1 MKKVPKNGQVWAM
14 DAGETPGVIIRA
26 HDHKEALCQP
36 FDGSAPYDFET
47 CDLDGVAVF
56 KAETVAEYYTKGLIE
71 QVAGLHADVHGLAF
85 ALKVA
90 QEAKVRLF
98 CEREDLRKVANDQA
112 DEIRK
117 LKKSLASRVE
127 MLNASC
133 AELDEQAVIIEALTP
148 YDGAR

>member
-90 QEAKVRLF
+90 LQAKALLF
-98 CEREDLRKVANDQA
+98 EELQDVKRVANDQA
-112 DEIRK
+112 NEIRK
-117 LKKSLASRVE
+117 LKKSL
-127 MLNASC
+127 ASC